1 MERPK
6 TMTSLQMAFAKM
18 TLTMTNA
25 IMTALIAALH
35 TVIRTIALNVIVK
48 VVFQTIPFDY
58 IFPDCILNLLTFSKT
73 NFIVINSTGVFSG

>member
-6 TMTSLQMAFAKM
+6 TMPSLGMVFAKM
-18 TLTMTNA
+18 TLTITNA

-48 VVFQTIPFDY
+48 VVFQTILLIY
-58 IFPDCILNLLTFSKT
+58 IFPDCILNLLKFSKT
-73 NFIVINSTGVFSG
+73 NFKIKIVLKFSG